1 MSNQP
6 WLDNLSDDW
15 VSVPGTPASPVPT
28 RSANHSRRTS
38 LQSLQGLPNSP
49 SRIPVPARRS
59 VGPSPAEK
67 KKVSRP
73 CHFVKREPPT
83 PKTPRT
89 PRTPSK
95 LRSPA
100 PDKTKKIA
108 KLDPPSSRKQKPAMD
123 TRSPL
128 RSVSNAST
136 QSGQQS
142 TVQVR
147 PKKGKDKE
155 GTPEWRK
162 RLVRGEIPT
171 GEQRDLFAPIGLEG
185 VFKPPTPGSEKAQH
199 EAIPKMKQRD
209 ELWDFGPPSD
219 KDHNTSSKRPSRAQN
234 NIDNDVAKASTDEG
248 QAHSAPSF
256 QSQETAEPSGSPQG
270 SPNITLE
277 PRKDSDE
284 TYLERNH
291 CSVVAQDETQ
301 MRSASGLEDLRN
313 EGITPITFT
322 RNNTVEGNATSE
334 VIRSALQQVTSK
346 LQKLSLPPYERSDS
360 RASDSILLN
369 QQAEFTIDPP
379 SDEDI
384 FDVTSHSLPK
394 DLSMGTL
401 DYRGLGAFAKLRRE
415 PYLNESSFH
424 RQLSPPTF
432 PSQRLSPFFSANSRI
447 RSSPPFYN
455 RTNPMIEPPTLPRP
469 SSAHV
474 KAPKPGE
481 DKYEAMPSSGS
492 PLKLFGNHDTFTNN
506 KLLRRMSQ
514 FEETFG
520 ELSEED
526 EPASP
531 SEEARQKGE
540 SRSFLGVRH
549 DTLGDNS
556 LRRVERPRSRNTANS
571 RISRFGNGQLD
582 NFDFADTSP
591 YEPKLLNSD
600 VHDEEVRPPSRRR
613 RYLRHPSHRDPS
625 RRSEF
630 TDANSTGKSSNMKRG
645 FNSSKNQGPFQLAGS
660 EHEEPEWNPL
670 SPMKDPNPKRRRTF
684 MRSHILAQEDQDEG
698 VQGGQS
704 VKNLSLLQRSL
715 MQHGLR
721 YDNDNLLRPQSSQRP
736 KTPTPSQ
743 TRSSSTRKRSW
754 PSKNEPDVMY
764 NDENSSP
771 EANVPIVKITGVH
784 EEIRKGSITTQDFLN
799 EATKIMDIIR
809 SKGRAVGGLSS
820 VEESEVEDKNESESY
835 EDEST
840 REEFSRPPSRE
851 GFVDMRKMREPKE
864 PNPRILSHL
873 KKFQEH
879 DELEFGG
886 NASVTSL
893 DFDNKH
899 VSRSKLGKV
908 KDNLEPKGHGAANQ
922 ASENMQAEDDVFEQ
936 RERKSSAT
944 TSGEDDD
951 LPDLLT
957 FNTQISSKSLSAR
970 SVPTGSSQSSH
981 AKGVLSSDLV
991 SHLIPEQVNGLTYDR
1006 YKHQWIRERSEVPF
1020 EKPRGEDSEDDP
1032 FRDIPDLSVD
1042 ELQEMMRMENS
1053 PSPERTVLIEGDKNQ
1068 SPLSRQTRSPSLM
1081 VRPKTKDGEP
1091 SVAANSLQSK
1101 VTRSTSSIPNSTTRV
1116 TSWGSEVQGKRASS
1130 SEVEH
1135 EILLHE
1141 GRLSKPPRRQR
1152 DGKQQ
1157 ARVVTI
1163 SFSSPLVSQIAYSD
1177 NESPSKLR
1185 RAQLAGSEQ
1194 KTETSASRTYTSD
1207 QPSSP
1212 HAICRMDERDK
1223 DPGCGLSLVRRGEDA
1238 VSTPLKSHPEKS
1250 LMCLRD
1256 TGDDTSY
1263 SFHLSPLPDFTVHQ
1277 IDQSLELELSY
1288 VAQRTHPTSL
1298 RQVHG
1303 TFALATEELVKHI
1316 TAVEPFEPYWDH
1328 VRRLVLR
1335 QKGLITLHKLCD
1347 FCPRLEELDV
1357 SNNSIGQLS
1366 GVPSTL
1372 RTLRIAHNCL
1382 SNLTSWGHL
1391 VNLQYLDVSGNELES
1406 LDGFGSLIHLRELK
1420 ADDNNI
1426 RSIDGIFELDGL
1438 LSLKLRN
1445 NCLTT
1450 VDFEGSELIR
1460 LQELDIS
1467 HNQLMSIRNLESL
1480 SALSTLD
1487 LSFNQLARVAPS
1499 VSMPYLSALRLSNN
1513 QLHSL
1518 DVEAFPS
1525 LTLLY
1530 LDHNYLFT
1538 VSGLAQCPDLEVF
1551 SAREQM
1557 NTADHN
1563 GGFFDVDLGLVR
1575 DVRKV
1580 FLSSNKLSLQCLSP
1594 STPLL
1599 GLQLLDLA
1607 SCNIQS
1613 LPVDFALN
1621 FPNVRVLNLN
1631 FNSLAGISELAGL
1644 NCLSRLAIAGNCIVR
1659 LRRLCQVLSRIG
1671 RTNRPKV
1678 STLQKV
1684 DVRGNPLT
1692 VRFYPPAVTGSGKV
1706 GEMKNPRV
1714 EDEHSQAEQVGLDI
1728 QSVLAEF
1735 GHAENLERSIF
1746 DGQYDDGPCEKDI
1759 KINDP
1764 YTLPPADPQADQK
1777 YLSHLDDQTRLRRK
1791 VFELMLYAGTG
1802 GSLKFL
1808 DGLQLRPTLEPGS
1821 DMDHAWKKLEELG
1834 VLKRKAITG

>member
-15 VSVPGTPASPVPT
+15 VPVPGTPTSPAPT
-28 RSANHSRRTS
+28 RSTNHSRRTS
-38 LQSLQGLPNSP
+38 LQSSQGLPSSP
-49 SRIPVPARRS
+49 SRIPVPTRRS
-59 VGPSPAEK
+59 IEPSSAEK

-73 CHFVKREPPT
+73 CHFVRREPPT

-89 PRTPSK
+89 PKTPSK

-100 PDKTKKIA
+100 PDKTKKTPKPA
-108 KLDPPSSRKQKPAMD
+108 LPSARKQKPAMD

-142 TVQVR
+142 TVQVK
-147 PKKGKDKE
+147 PKKGKAKE

-162 RLVRGEIPT
+162 RLVRGEIPA

-185 VFKPPTPGSEKAQH
+185 VFKPPTPGSEKTQH

-209 ELWDFGPPSD
+209 DLWDFGNPSD
-219 KDHNTSSKRPSRAQN
+219 KDPGTSPKM
-234 NIDNDVAKASTDEG
+234 
-248 QAHSAPSF
+248 
-256 QSQETAEPSGSPQG
+256 SPQAQSTVENDAPDASNDEDRLLGPSSQLRVNANPSDSPEG
-270 SPNITLE
+270 SPNATLE
-277 PRKDSDE
+277 MPKDPEEPPS
-284 TYLERNH
+284 TLNG
-291 CSVVAQDETQ
+291 SSFVTLDETQ
-301 MRSASGLEDLRN
+301 MRSATGLEDLRN
-313 EGITPITFT
+313 EGITPITFS
-322 RNNTVEGNATSE
+322 RANTVEGNATSE
-334 VIRSALQQVTSK
+334 VIRSALKQVTSK
-346 LQKLSLPPYERSDS
+346 LQKLSLPPYERPDS

-369 QQAEFTIDPP
+369 QQTEFTIDLPP
-379 SDEDI
+379 EEDI
-384 FDVTSHSLPK
+384 FDVTSHSLPQ

-401 DYRGLGAFAKLRRE
+401 DYRGRGPFGNLRRDQY
-415 PYLNESSFH
+415 PNESSFH
-424 RQLSPPTF
+424 KHQLSPPTF
-432 PSQRLSPFFSANSRI
+432 TSQRLSPIFSANSRI

-455 RTNPMIEPPTLPRP
+455 RTNPILDPPTLPRP

-474 KAPKPGE
+474 KAPMFGD
-481 DKYEAMPSSGS
+481 DKSEAMPSSGS

-506 KLLRRMSQ
+506 RLLRRMSQ
-514 FEETFG
+514 FEEIFG
-520 ELSEED
+520 DLSEED

-531 SEEARQKGE
+531 SEEARRKGE
-540 SRSFLGVRH
+540 SRSFLSARH
-549 DTLGDNS
+549 DMLGENS
-556 LRRVERPRSRNTANS
+556 IRRVERPRSRNTANS
-571 RISRFGNGQLD
+571 RLSRFGDGQLD

-591 YEPKLLNSD
+591 YEPKLLSSD
-600 VHDEEVRPPSRRR
+600 APDGELRPLSRRR
-613 RYLRHPSHRDPS
+613 RYLRRPSHRESS
-625 RRSEF
+625 RRSEPNSH
-630 TDANSTGKSSNMKRG
+630 NSTGKSSNKDRG
-645 FNSSKNQGPFQLAGS
+645 YNASKDQDLVAPTNLD
-660 EHEEPEWNPL
+660 EEPEWNPG
-670 SPMKDPNPKRRRTF
+670 SPAKDPNPKRRRTF
-684 MRSHILAQEDQDEG
+684 LRSHIIAGDDHEEAEISNQPID
-698 VQGGQS
+698 
-704 VKNLSLLQRSL
+704 NLSLLQRSL

-721 YDNDNLLRPQSSQRP
+721 YDSDSLLRPQSSDRP
-736 KTPTPSQ
+736 RTPTPGQ
-743 TRSSSTRKRSW
+743 TRGSIRKRSS
-754 PSKNEPDVMY
+754 PSKNEPDVVY
-764 NDENSSP
+764 NDEYSP
-771 EANVPIVKITGVH
+771 PETNVPMVKVTGVH

-809 SKGRAVGGLSS
+809 SKGRNVGGLSS
-820 VEESEVEDKNESESY
+820 VEESEAEDKNENECY

-851 GFVDMRKMREPKE
+851 GVDMRKLREQKE
-864 PNPRILSHL
+864 TNPRILSHL

-879 DELEFGG
+879 DDLELAD

-893 DFDNKH
+893 SIDDQQDSPSQVDNGKQH
-899 VSRSKLGKV
+899 VLQ
-908 KDNLEPKGHGAANQ
+908 DDGAAINQ
-922 ASENMQAEDDVFEQ
+922 ASENMQPEDDVFEQ
-936 RERKSSAT
+936 RERKSSAP

-957 FNTQISSKSLSAR
+957 FNTQISAKSLSAR

-981 AKGVLSSDLV
+981 AKGVLSSDIV

-1006 YKHQWIRERSEVPF
+1006 HRHQWIREKSEVSF
-1020 EKPRGEDSEDDP
+1020 EKPKGEDSEDDP

-1042 ELQEMMRMENS
+1042 ELQEMMRMQNS
-1053 PSPERTVLIEGDKNQ
+1053 PSPERTGDSVLSEDANGQ
-1068 SPLSRQTRSPSLM
+1068 SPLSRKTGSPSSV
-1081 VRPKTKDGEP
+1081 VRPGTKDGEP
-1091 SVAANSLQSK
+1091 SVAASSLQSK
-1101 VTRSTSSIPNSTTRV
+1101 ATRSTSSIPHSATRV
-1116 TSWGSEVQGKRASS
+1116 SSWGSEPQGNGASS

-1135 EILLHE
+1135 EIQLHE
-1141 GRLSKPPRRQR
+1141 GRLSKPPRHQM

-1163 SFSSPLVSQIAYSD
+1163 SFSSPLVSQISYSD

-1185 RAQLAGSEQ
+1185 KAQLAGSGQEPQTVVNDTHTSEQ
-1194 KTETSASRTYTSD
+1194 ASSH
-1207 QPSSP
+1207 
-1212 HAICRMDERDK
+1212 HAISTIDEANEEQGDR
-1223 DPGCGLSLVRRGEDA
+1223 LSLVRRGNDA
-1238 VSTPLKSHPEKS
+1238 VSTPLKSHPENS

-1256 TGDDTSY
+1256 MDHDTNY

-1277 IDQSLELELSY
+1277 IDPSLQLELSY
-1288 VAQRTHPTSL
+1288 VAQRTHPRSL

-1316 TAVEPFEPYWDH
+1316 TEAEPFEPYWEH

-1335 QKGLITLHKLCD
+1335 HKGLITLHKLSD
-1347 FCPRLEELDV
+1347 FCPRLEDLDV

-1366 GVPSTL
+1366 GVPPTL
-1372 RTLRIAHNCL
+1372 RSLRISHNCL
-1382 SNLTSWGHL
+1382 TNLTAWGHL

-1406 LDGFGSLIHLRELK
+1406 LDGFSSLIHLRELK
-1420 ADDNNI
+1420 AEDNNI
-1426 RSIDGIFELDGL
+1426 RNIEGIFELDGL

-1445 NCLTT
+1445 NSLTT
-1450 VDFEGSELIR
+1450 VDFEDSELVR
-1460 LQELDIS
+1460 LEELDLS
-1467 HNQLMSIRNLESL
+1467 HNQLMSVQNIESL
-1480 SALSTLD
+1480 SALSNLD

-1499 VSMPYLSALRLSNN
+1499 APMPYLSSLRLSSN

-1518 DVEAFPS
+1518 DVTAFPS

-1538 VSGLAQCPDLEVF
+1538 VSGLEHCAGLDVF

-1557 NTADHN
+1557 NTGDHN
-1563 GGFFDVDLGLVR
+1563 GGFFDVDLGLVK

-1580 FLSSNKLSLQCLSP
+1580 FLSCNKLSLQCLSP
-1594 STPLL
+1594 SNPLS
-1599 GLQLLDLA
+1599 GLQLLDVA
-1607 SCNIQS
+1607 SCSIQS
-1613 LPVDFALN
+1613 LPVDFALS

-1631 FNSLAGISELAGL
+1631 FNSLAGINELAGL
-1644 NCLSRLAIAGNCIVR
+1644 NCLSRLTIASNCIVR

-1671 RTNRPKV
+1671 RTNKNKV

-1692 VRFYPPAVTGSGKV
+1692 VRFYPPAVTGSGRAGDAKDL
-1706 GEMKNPRV
+1706 RV
-1714 EDEHSQAEQVGLDI
+1714 EDEPSQREQAGLDI

-1735 GHAENLERSIF
+1735 GHAENLERSLV
-1746 DGQYDDGPCEKDI
+1746 DEKDDDPI
-1759 KINDP
+1759 TERDIEINDP

-1777 YLSHLDDQTRLRRK
+1777 YLSHLDEPTRLRRR

-1821 DMDHAWKKLEELG
+1821 DMDHAWTKLEKLG